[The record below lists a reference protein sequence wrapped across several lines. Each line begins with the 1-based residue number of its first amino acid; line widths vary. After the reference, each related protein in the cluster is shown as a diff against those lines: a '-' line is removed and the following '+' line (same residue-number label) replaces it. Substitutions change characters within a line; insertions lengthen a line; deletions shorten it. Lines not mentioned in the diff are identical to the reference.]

1 MKKTITITEPRQVKI
16 GDKAYFKDCDFGFAV
31 IDVNRS
37 DTYLPFEVM
46 TPLSG
51 SGCWV
56 QSSRFD
62 YATREVEVPEW
73 PDPDDLRL
81 HIYIGADGKR
91 YIYNP
96 CSEEDTEPWSVEG
109 YFAYYSRETMG
120 AYHRD
125 ALPLTEF
132 KLVPVKDDDDEQ

>member
-1 MKKTITITEPRQVKI
+1 MTKTITITDPMQVKI
-16 GDKAYFKDCDFGFAV
+16 GDKAYFKNCDFGFDV
-31 IDVNRS
+31 IDANRS

-51 SGCWV
+51 SGCWA

-62 YATREVEVPEW
+62 HATREVEEPKW
-73 PDPDDLRL
+73 PDPPNLKL

-96 CSEEDTEPWSVEG
+96 CSEEDTETWSVEG

-125 ALPLTEF
+125 ALPHTELELIP
-132 KLVPVKDDDDEQ
+132 KESES